1 MPKLIIK
8 DIDPNAKG
16 SFAVLRRVLKLQA
29 GLRRREPEAMDAMIE
44 LTLQYASTD
53 DGTPVE
59 PLLAELSV
67 AEFTTIAEHWSKQGG
82 ETIPNLS
89 TPSS

>member
-1 MPKLIIK
+1 MAKLIIK

-16 SFAVLRRVLKLQA
+16 SFAVLRKLLKLQA
-29 GLRRREPEAMDAMIE
+29 GLKRMEPDAMDAMIE

-53 DGTPVE
+53 DGSPVE

-67 AEFTTIAEHWSKQGG
+67 AEFAAIAAHWSKQGG
-82 ETIPNLS
+82 ETIPNAS